1 MTTVAPY
8 GSWTSSITVESFTAR
23 SVTLAQVRIDG
34 PDTYWVEGHPK
45 DGGRNVLLRR
55 DALGQ
60 TLEILPMIDGLRL
73 PDVRTRVHEY
83 GGRAYAVLDGMIVFS
98 DGSDG
103 RVYRYDTADSARIL
117 RPLTPLDGMR
127 YGDFEIDEIRGIVY
141 AVREEHRDD
150 TVHNTLVSIP
160 LDGSAAR
167 FSEGIN
173 TIFSGTDFVA
183 APSLSPDGTK
193 LAWLTWNHPHMPWTQ
208 SALNVASLHFG
219 GQLRTTVVLVD
230 RPEVCV
236 YEPRWTLNGDLIHVD
251 DSYGY
256 ANLYRTEGF
265 LWHEGEDEDA
275 WASRLR
281 TRPLHPGHR
290 VFSHPHWALG
300 LHSYD
305 NFDNEHLICS
315 WAENQ
320 TWHIGTIRLENGLIE
335 EWPTGWWPVGNV
347 ASADGRVVFLADS
360 ATHTPAVIEV
370 KNGRTSIIRPS
381 SEIEFP
387 PELISAAQIISWPTR
402 DGQKAHGF
410 YYPPTNPLFEAP
422 EGELP
427 PLIVNV
433 HGGPTTAARAGL
445 NIPMQYWT
453 NRGFAVLDVNYRG
466 STGLGREYREA
477 LNGQWGLLDVH
488 DCADGAAYLVEQE
501 LVDPQRIAIRGGSAG
516 GFTTLAALA
525 TTDVFTAGVSSYG
538 IADLR
543 LLAQETHKFESHY
556 MYRLIGS
563 DDIKEQ
569 VWDERS
575 PITHITNVSAP
586 LLLLQGE
593 DDAVVPPSQ
602 ARAMEQALIDHGCPV
617 AALYFEGE
625 GHGFRRA
632 ETIHTAWQSELAFY
646 GKVWDFSTDSAVDLP
661 IANLD

>member
-8 GSWTSSITVESFTAR
+8 GSWTSPVTVDSFTGR

-45 DGGRNVLLRR
+45 KGGRNVLLRR
-55 DALGQ
+55 NALGQ
-60 TLEILPMIDGLRL
+60 TMEVLPMIDGLRL

-98 DGSDG
+98 DATDD
-103 RVYRYDTADSARIL
+103 RVYRFDVEDPTAVL

-127 YGDFEIDEIRGIVY
+127 YGDFEIDDTRGIVY
-141 AVREEHRDD
+141 AIREEHTNGD
-150 TVHNTLVSIP
+150 VHNSMVSIP

-167 FSEGIN
+167 YPEAIE

-183 APSLSPDGTK
+183 APSLSPDGSK

-208 SALNVASLHFG
+208 SALHVSGLHFG
-219 GQLRTTVVLVD
+219 GQLRNTVTLID
-230 RPEVCV
+230 RDETCV

-251 DSYGY
+251 DSSGF

-265 LWHEGEDEDA
+265 TWSEGEDEDA
-275 WASRLR
+275 WVDRLR

-290 VFSHPHWALG
+290 VFSHPHWSLG
-300 LHSYD
+300 LHSFD

-320 TWHIGTIRLENGLIE
+320 TWHVGTVRLENGLIE

-347 ASADGRVVFLADS
+347 AAAEGRVVFLADS
-360 ATHTPAVIEV
+360 ATHTPAIIEV
-370 KNGRTSIIRPS
+370 KNGQTHVIRPS
-381 SEIEFP
+381 SESEISPDFV
-387 PELISAAQIISWPTR
+387 SAAQIISWPTR
-402 DGQKAHGF
+402 DGKKAHGF
-410 YYPPTNPLFEAP
+410 YYPPTNPDFQAP

-445 NIPMQYWT
+445 RIATQYWT
-453 NRGFAVLDVNYRG
+453 SRGFAVLDANYRG

-477 LNGQWGLLDVH
+477 LNGQWGVLDVA
-488 DCADGAAYLVEQE
+488 DCADGAQYLIDQE
-501 LVDPQRIAIRGGSAG
+501 LVDPRRIAIRGASAG

-538 IADLR
+538 IGDLH
-543 LLAQETHKFESHY
+543 LLVEETHKFESHY
-556 MYRLIGS
+556 MYRLVGS
-563 DDIKEQ
+563 TDLSDP

-575 PITHITNVSAP
+575 PIKHIDQVEAP

-593 DDAVVPPSQ
+593 DDKVVPPSQ
-602 ARAMEQALIDHGCPV
+602 ARTMEAALAEAGRPV

-625 GHGFRRA
+625 GHGFRKA
-632 ETIHTAWQSELAFY
+632 ETIHAAWGSELGFY
-646 GKVWDFSTDSAVDLP
+646 GKVWGFDTDGGLDVA
-661 IANLD
+661 IANL